1 MIMTTTMIT
10 ITMNKQIVTENI
22 KLWGIVQGVGF
33 RPFVAKLARFMD
45 MKGRVL
51 NTGGLVEIRVTG
63 HPDKIDRFI
72 QALKEQKPEPAE
84 IVHIARFR
92 EEVTE
97 YEDFRI
103 EGSLEGEDALVMIPA
118 DLAWCDSCQREFHD
132 PENPRY
138 HHPFISCMICG
149 PRFTIMDRVPY
160 DRENTRMD
168 PFPMCDFCAGEYT
181 DPGDRRYHAQ
191 TISCHE
197 CGPRLEF
204 ILCGRNPG
212 DSATTNED
220 YSLVSHIRAATDLL
234 KQGQVIGFKSVGG
247 YNLVG
252 DPFRNEAA
260 GQLRKL
266 KGREEKPFALMFPN
280 LETIRRYCISNETE
294 EKLLLSSARPILLL
308 EKKPWASGEEP
319 SELKKSRFIGA
330 FLPSMGAQQLL
341 LEAFGGPLIMTS
353 ANHSGYPIITEDRIM
368 EDFAEESQRGDL
380 GIAGILRNDREIN
393 LGVDDSV
400 VRVIDG
406 QPQMI
411 RRSKGYAPVPL
422 HMGLEEEKIGKAMV
436 LAAGGDLKS
445 SFALSKGPFS
455 TISPFYGDLDSEENS
470 RRYREG
476 IHRMED
482 FFHIK
487 PELAVCDLH
496 PGYRSVAILKK
507 YSQEQGIP
515 LRPVQHHH
523 AHVASVMAEHRLRGP
538 VMGVSM
544 DGTGYGTDGKI
555 WGGEILLCE
564 EERFI
569 RLSHLKYI
577 RMIGG
582 DSSMKE
588 AWKSAMCYY
597 YDQFHSDRELAADEF
612 TIDIGDIL
620 ERADIQCRPEWP
632 LVKAALDHRVNTLE
646 SASMGRLFDGVS
658 SLLNICSINEYEGQ
672 CAILLEDAAARG
684 LKNPR
689 ADRGDDLALAFHRRV
704 ATTVVEQCRKHRE
717 TMEVDQVALTGGVFQ
732 NRILMEE
739 CLRLLRGE
747 GFRVYYNISV
757 SPNDGG
763 IALGQNYIGAWSL
776 IKGKGRGG
784 QNGY

>member
-1 MIMTTTMIT
+1 MKRNIT
-10 ITMNKQIVTENI
+10 IITMNKPIITENI

-33 RPFVAKLARFMD
+33 RPFVAKVARSMSI
-45 MKGRVL
+45 KGRVL

-63 HPDKIDRFI
+63 QQDEIDGFVG
-72 QALKEQKPEPAE
+72 ALLEQKPEPAE
-84 IVHIARFR
+84 IVHIARNR
-92 EEVTE
+92 EALTE
-97 YEDFRI
+97 FEDFRI
-103 EGSLEGEDALVMIPA
+103 EGSLEEEEGLVMIPA
-118 DLAWCDSCQREFHD
+118 DLAWCDSCRREFAD

-149 PRFTIMDRVPY
+149 PRLTIMDRVPY
-160 DRENTRMD
+160 DRKNTRMD

-191 TISCHE
+191 TISCHR
-197 CGPRLEF
+197 CGPQLEF
-204 ILCGRNPG
+204 IPNGTDSRDSSGAASDHSPG
-212 DSATTNED
+212 SP
-220 YSLVSHIRAATDLL
+220 VGAAADLL
-234 KQGQVIGFKSVGG
+234 KQGQIIGFKSVGG

-252 DPFRNEAA
+252 NPFDNRAA
-260 GQLRKL
+260 NQLRQL
-266 KGREEKPFALMFPN
+266 KGRDEKPFALMFPD

-294 EKLLLSSARPILLL
+294 EKLLHSSARPILLL
-308 EKKPWASGEEP
+308 EKKPWTTGEEP
-319 SELKKSRFIGA
+319 LELKKSRFIGA

-341 LEAFGGPLIMTS
+341 LDAFGGPLIMTS
-353 ANHSGYPIITEDRIM
+353 ANHSGDPIITEDRIM
-368 EDFAEESQRGDL
+368 EDFVRESQKGDG
-380 GIAGILRNDREIN
+380 GIAGVLRNDREIN

-400 VRVIDG
+400 ARVIDG

-422 HMGLEEEKIGKAMV
+422 HMGLEEEKIGQSMI

-476 IHRMED
+476 IRRMEE

-496 PGYRSVAILKK
+496 PGYRSTAILKK
-507 YSQEQGIP
+507 YSQERGIP
-515 LRPVQHHH
+515 LLQVQHHH

-538 VMGVSM
+538 VLGVSM
-544 DGTGYGTDGKI
+544 DGTGFGTDGKI

-564 EERFI
+564 EEGFT
-569 RLSHLKYI
+569 RLSHLKTI
-577 RMIGG
+577 QMIGG

-588 AWKSAMCYY
+588 AWKSAMCYF
-597 YDQFHSDRELAADEF
+597 YDQFHADRELAADEF

-620 ERADIQCRPEWP
+620 EQADIQSRPEWL

-658 SLLNICSINEYEGQ
+658 SLLNICSVNGYEGQ
-672 CAILLEDAAARG
+672 CAILLEDAAARS
-684 LKNPR
+684 LKNPG
-689 ADRGDDLALAFHRRV
+689 ADKRDDLALAFHRRV
-704 ATTVVEQCRKHRE
+704 AKTVVEQCRKHRE
-717 TMEVDQVALTGGVFQ
+717 TTGVEQVTLTGGVFQ

-739 CLRLLRGE
+739 SLRILRGE

-763 IALGQNYIGAWSL
+763 IALGQNTIGAWSL